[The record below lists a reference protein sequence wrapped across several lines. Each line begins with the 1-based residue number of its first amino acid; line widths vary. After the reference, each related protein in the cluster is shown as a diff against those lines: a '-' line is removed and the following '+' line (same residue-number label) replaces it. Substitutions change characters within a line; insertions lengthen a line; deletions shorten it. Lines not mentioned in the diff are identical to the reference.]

1 MVRTKI
7 VALWGYDEDTPMEW
21 IKIPVELEPET
32 LGYLEKYHEVAGFLE
47 PRGEIYPT
55 SIVNFLASK
64 VDSLLWSM
72 LPYGIGR
79 EKFGSLADAE
89 DWEGWNAIAHRE
101 IYQKVMAGAPYHKM
115 VPDPSAPVKSSYS
128 MYLMTTGELTPPKE
142 IFEYR
147 WEEYQKKLSKH
158 KVQYTEA
165 KRLLSKL
172 QAWEGEDGEGNS

>member
-7 VALWGYDEDTPMEW
+7 VALWGYDEYSTIEW
-21 IKIPVELEPET
+21 IKIPIELEPEI
-32 LGYLEKYHEVAGFLE
+32 LAYLEKYHEVAGFLE

-64 VDSLLWSM
+64 ADSLLRNM

-89 DWEGWNAIAHRE
+89 NWEGWNNLAHRE
-101 IYQKVMAGAPYHKM
+101 IYRKVIAGAPYYKM
-115 VPDPSAPVKSSYS
+115 IPDPSAPMKSSYS
-128 MYLMTTGELTPPKE
+128 MAVITTDELIPPKE

-147 WEEYQKKLSKH
+147 WEEYQEKLSKH
-158 KVQYTEA
+158 RVQYTEA
-165 KRLLSKL
+165 KRLLNKVKT
-172 QAWEGEDGEGNS
+172 WEGEDEAG